1 MRGRSGGMTTIER
14 AQDSG
19 LINTAFR
26 SLVGSAAYSPDW
38 VTFLTDLVLC
48 YLQVRTFSLLRTRS
62 SEAIAQAIE
71 KIQIFILAYPP

>member
-1 MRGRSGGMTTIER
+1 MGGRSGGMMTIER
-14 AQDSG
+14 AQGSG
-19 LINTAFR
+19 LTNTAFP
-26 SLVGSAAYSPDW
+26 SSVGSAACSPDW

-62 SEAIAQAIE
+62 SETITQAIE

>member
-1 MRGRSGGMTTIER
+1 MGGRSGGMMTIER
-14 AQDSG
+14 AQGSG

-26 SLVGSAAYSPDW
+26 SSVRSAAYSPDW
-38 VTFLTDLVLC
+38 VTFLTNLVLC

-62 SEAIAQAIE
+62 SETMAQAIE